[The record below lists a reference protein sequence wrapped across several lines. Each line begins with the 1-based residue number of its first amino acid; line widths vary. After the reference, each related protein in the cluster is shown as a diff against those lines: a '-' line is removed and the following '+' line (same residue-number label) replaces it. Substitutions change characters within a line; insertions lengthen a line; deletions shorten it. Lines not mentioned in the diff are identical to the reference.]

1 VRKFNFFLK
10 VLLITF
16 LNLIIVI
23 VVLFL
28 TFKNPTFLKLEN
40 VKIDSFRNDSIII
53 KSNTVFVNK
62 NIYSINGRN
71 ISIDTYYKD
80 SLIAK
85 SNIKTLNL
93 KSNQESISENI
104 IYLSTKQLSDKW
116 NGFIEK
122 DSIKLKSVIEGDFG
136 PFNFNYKTNFNYSIP
151 SRLFIK
157 KFIDKAVKRQS
168 FKIQNF
174 RLEKLGLKEWLWN
187 FDIQIFNQN
196 PFDLVLK
203 KINVKVFAEKD
214 KKNEVGSWNY
224 NSSEIIL
231 TEGDKKMIS
240 GQFKTTLGGTISTF
254 LSKIND
260 PNLIFYVNSK
270 IEVVINNQI
279 FKIPYKVKVKID
291 PFTRKISII
300 K

>member
-40 VKIDSFRNDSIII
+40 VKIDSFSNDSIVV
-53 KSNTVFVNK
+53 KSNAVFVNK

-80 SLIAK
+80 SMIAK

-93 KSNQESISENI
+93 KSNQKSISENI
-104 IYLSTKQLSDKW
+104 VYLSTKQLSDKW

-136 PFNFNYKTNFNYSIP
+136 PFNFKYKTNFNYSIP

-214 KKNEVGSWNY
+214 EKNEVGSWNY

-279 FKIPYKVKVKID
+279 FKIPYKLKVKID

>member
-1 VRKFNFFLK
+1 VKKANFYLK
-10 VLLITF
+10 IVLLTIFNVAVIGIFLIFTF
-16 LNLIIVI
+16 NSPQ
-23 VVLFL
+23 FL
-28 TFKNPTFLKLEN
+28 RLEN
-40 VKIDSFRNDSIII
+40 VQISHISEDFINI
-53 KSNTVFVNK
+53 KSDAIFNNNNF
-62 NIYSINGRN
+62 YSIKGKNLAIN
-71 ISIDTYYKD
+71 TYYEDILLAKSVIKELNLNANKESISKNSVVLSLSQLSKKWNHFIGKD
-80 SLIAK
+80 SLE
-85 SNIKTLNL
+85 L
-93 KSNQESISENI
+93 KSEITG
-104 IYLSTKQLSDKW
+104 Y
-116 NGFIEK
+116 
-122 DSIKLKSVIEGDFG
+122 FG
-136 PFNFNYKTNFNYSIP
+136 PLNFNYKTQFKYTIP
-151 SRLFIK
+151 SRTIIENFIAQVMQK
-157 KFIDKAVKRQS
+157 QS

-203 KINVKVFAEKD
+203 KINVKVFAKKD
-214 KKNEVGSWNY
+214 EKNEIGSWNY

-231 TEGDKKMIS
+231 TEGDNKVIS

-279 FKIPYKVKVKID
+279 FKIPYKLKVKID